1 MLSDVSKTTGALPG
15 RGEAKISPSL
25 TLGCGA
31 HLARAEE
38 TETLV
43 FQGSSGRNG
52 WTLRPHLEVF
62 RGPQVGAGHLY
73 LRTGTILGQR
83 EPGQSEASKARARGQ
98 AGTGPTGSLGP
109 HTYMCAGP
117 SSPQCFLISTL
128 PHPFS
133 PFLYVCL
140 SPMPSEREGILMM
153 GCQVPQNGAGA
164 PEGPPVTPTGPD
176 PPVRHSSPGE
186 EFEQV
191 LKDDR
196 RFRQACGVP
205 LSKLL
210 PDLVP
215 KKNLRT

>member
-153 GCQVPQNGAGA
+153 GARSPRMGLGPQRG
-164 PEGPPVTPTGPD
+164 
-176 PPVRHSSPGE
+176 H
-186 EFEQV
+186 
-191 LKDDR
+191 L
-196 RFRQACGVP
+196 
-205 LSKLL
+205 
-210 PDLVP
+210 
-215 KKNLRT
+215 